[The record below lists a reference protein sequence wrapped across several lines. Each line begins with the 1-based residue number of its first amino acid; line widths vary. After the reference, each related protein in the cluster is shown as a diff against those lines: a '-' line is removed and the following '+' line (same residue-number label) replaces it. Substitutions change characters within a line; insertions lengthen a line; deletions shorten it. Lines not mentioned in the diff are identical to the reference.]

1 MKRITAAFLSIGLLF
16 SMVFGTNPV
25 FADNKAPEETPAMI
39 DPAAVAISN
48 SGGFVVADKGI
59 KYMMPGGKYL
69 TGSWLFIGSQT
80 WCFDDEGYMIV
91 GRRIVDSK
99 LWNLTYE
106 GMPLLLDPPMP
117 VSVPVNTAAASA
129 EDGKASEKSGA
140 KAPAKDAQLPPAP
153 APGGVQAPSAPA
165 PGGVQAPSAS
175 APGGVQAPSIPA
187 PQAAP
192 TVPLSG
198 NAVPGPVSANALN
211 AVVSAAPA
219 EGQTVSRN
227 MPALPGT
234 VKEGAAAAPETAP
247 AATDNSQL
255 LVQNYENKKMT

>member
-106 GMPLLLDPPMP
+106 GMPLLLDPPMS

-140 KAPAKDAQLPPAP
+140 KAP
-153 APGGVQAPSAPA
+153 
-165 PGGVQAPSAS
+165 
-175 APGGVQAPSIPA
+175 
-187 PQAAP
+187 

-198 NAVPGPVSANALN
+198 NAIPGPVSANALN
-211 AVVSAAPA
+211 AAVSAAPA

-227 MPALPGT
+227 MPVLPGT

-247 AATDNSQL
+247 ASTDDSQL

>member
-1 MKRITAAFLSIGLLF
+1 
-16 SMVFGTNPV
+16 MVFGTNPV

-117 VSVPVNTAAASA
+117 VSVPANTAAASA
-129 EDGKASEKSGA
+129 EDGRASEKSGA

-153 APGGVQAPSAPA
+153 APGGVQAPS
-165 PGGVQAPSAS
+165 V
-175 APGGVQAPSIPA
+175 PA

-211 AVVSAAPA
+211 AAVSAAPA
-219 EGQTVSRN
+219 EGQTVSLN

-247 AATDNSQL
+247 AATDDSQL

>member
-1 MKRITAAFLSIGLLF
+1 
-16 SMVFGTNPV
+16 
-25 FADNKAPEETPAMI
+25 
-39 DPAAVAISN
+39 
-48 SGGFVVADKGI
+48 
-59 KYMMPGGKYL
+59 
-69 TGSWLFIGSQT
+69 
-80 WCFDDEGYMIV
+80 MIV

-153 APGGVQAPSAPA
+153 APGGVQE
-165 PGGVQAPSAS
+165 PSAS
-175 APGGVQAPSIPA
+175 APGGVQAPSVAA

-211 AVVSAAPA
+211 AAVSAAPE

-247 AATDNSQL
+247 AATDDSQL